1 MSCCHG
7 ASRNKMF
14 LFTILIEWD
23 NRKLK
28 MNIKITRKIGL
39 FVSQLVPEKNVGRVK
54 LLSQK
59 NWYRLKCVLKKRHKR
74 VD

>member
-1 MSCCHG
+1 
-7 ASRNKMF
+7 
-14 LFTILIEWD
+14 
-23 NRKLK
+23 

-59 NWYRLKCVLKKRHKR
+59 KIGTGLNVCLTRGTNVSIRHLYCCFEQFQSLL
-74 VD
+74 

>member
-1 MSCCHG
+1 
-7 ASRNKMF
+7 
-14 LFTILIEWD
+14 
-23 NRKLK
+23 

-59 NWYRLKCVLKKRHKR
+59 KLVPA
-74 VD
+74 